1 MAKKIVNTSNTL
13 QINFEKGAKKDST
26 SSPGFFRFRIIFAAF
41 LFGIGTLLLVAFASN
56 FFVGVADQSELEQG
70 SIDVLNGSDIPVKN
84 FAGLLGA
91 KIAHFFLFRTFGW
104 SSFLLIPLF
113 YLSALKLGF
122 KREVY
127 PLDRLSWQV
136 LFYIIWGSLVA
147 GFLVFQLDLPHSLGG
162 GVGFFINE
170 KLNQLIGY
178 LSVFLILFVGFVFL
192 VIFYQLNPK
201 QVKAVSD
208 LANDTSAGFDEGL
221 STDFADDF
229 IDEDGPSIH
238 EDNEDL
244 EVFRPIVPPEKVEE
258 ISVEETLLPN
268 ENEAAAEDDLSF
280 TYKVAVDETPVE
292 EVEDSSLAGQELKA
306 NDLVQQFGLYDPT
319 ADLPKYV
326 YPTLDILK

>member
-13 QINFEKGAKKDST
+13 QINFEKGAKKDSD
-26 SSPGFFRFRIIFAAF
+26 SGPGFFRFRIIFAAL
-41 LFGIGTLLLVAFASN
+41 LFGIGTLLMVAFASN

-122 KREVY
+122 KREIY
-127 PLDRLSWQV
+127 PIDRLSWQV

-162 GVGFFINE
+162 GVGFFVNE
-170 KLNQLIGY
+170 KLNQLLGY
-178 LSVFLILFVGFVFL
+178 LSVILILFVGFVFL

-201 QVKAVSD
+201 
-208 LANDTSAGFDEGL
+208 SAK
-221 STDFADDF
+221 
-229 IDEDGPSIH
+229 
-238 EDNEDL
+238 
-244 EVFRPIVPPEKVEE
+244 EVQ
-258 ISVEETLLPN
+258 S
-268 ENEAAAEDDLSF
+268 A
-280 TYKVAVDETPVE
+280 
-292 EVEDSSLAGQELKA
+292 
-306 NDLVQQFGLYDPT
+306 
-319 ADLPKYV
+319 
-326 YPTLDILK
+326 

>member
-13 QINFEKGAKKDST
+13 QIDFEKGAKKDGASG
-26 SSPGFFRFRIIFAAF
+26 PGFFRFRIIFAAF
-41 LFGIGTLLLVAFASN
+41 LFGVGTLLLVAFASN

-122 KREVY
+122 KRELY
-127 PLDRLSWQV
+127 PFDRLSWQV

-147 GFLVFQLDLPHSLGG
+147 CFFVFQLDLPHSLGG

-178 LSVFLILFVGFVFL
+178 LSVFLIMFVGFVFL

-201 QVKAVSD
+201 QVRAV
-208 LANDTSAGFDEGL
+208 
-221 STDFADDF
+221 
-229 IDEDGPSIH
+229 P
-238 EDNEDL
+238 
-244 EVFRPIVPPEKVEE
+244 
-258 ISVEETLLPN
+258 
-268 ENEAAAEDDLSF
+268 
-280 TYKVAVDETPVE
+280 
-292 EVEDSSLAGQELKA
+292 
-306 NDLVQQFGLYDPT
+306 DLVNDVPEVLHEE
-319 ADLPKYV
+319 
-326 YPTLDILK
+326 